1 MGLNAILHM
10 TAQFLSW
17 QCNVEKCYYK
27 NDTICSGLDLRQVY
41 KNSYVH
47 ITITYN

>member
-27 NDTICSGLDLRQVY
+27 YDTICSGLDLQ
-41 KNSYVH
+41 KF
-47 ITITYN
+47 ICTYYNYI

>member
-27 NDTICSGLDLRQVY
+27 NDTICSGLDLRGDIQKFICIY
-41 KNSYVH
+41 
-47 ITITYN
+47 YNYI